1 MCCELFTLFNSREDI
16 IPFRGALSKKGTF
29 KIGNHNQA
37 QPCYQI
43 HERKRKEKEVKRDTD
58 LNFRGKYIRRNKLVK
73 KVC

>member
-1 MCCELFTLFNSREDI
+1 MNFLHLNSRVDI
-16 IPFRGALSKKGTF
+16 VAFRGALSKKGTF
-29 KIGNHNQA
+29 KTDNLNHA